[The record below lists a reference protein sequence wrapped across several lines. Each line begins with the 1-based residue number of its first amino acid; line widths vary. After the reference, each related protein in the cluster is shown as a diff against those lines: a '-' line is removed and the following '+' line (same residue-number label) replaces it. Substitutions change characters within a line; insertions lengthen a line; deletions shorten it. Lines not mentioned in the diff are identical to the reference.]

1 MIQYKY
7 IIELPKSSKLE
18 NVTATEGTDATF
30 NLKITGG
37 KPKPQIK
44 WFIEEEEIITI
55 ENEMYEVT
63 EVEETVTLT
72 VKNVKTENQG
82 NYYAQ
87 LINDA
92 GTTNSNKATLTV
104 NRGPVFTKVP
114 EPFEPIKPDESVKIE
129 VVVDASPKPSI
140 NWYRKYYLLEI

>member
-1 MIQYKY
+1 
-7 IIELPKSSKLE
+7 
-18 NVTATEGTDATF
+18 
-30 NLKITGG
+30 
-37 KPKPQIK
+37 
-44 WFIEEEEIITI
+44 
-55 ENEMYEVT
+55 MYEVT
-63 EVEETVTLT
+63 EVEEIVTLT

-114 EPFEPIKPDESVKIE
+114 EPFEPIKPNESVKIE
-129 VVVDASPKPSI
+129 VVVEASPKPTI
-140 NWYRKYYLLEI
+140 NWILNGKEISAKDNQIVKDIATDTYSLTIPKINPSLHAGRIVIKASNVVGTVQHEVKLDILGFYF